1 MAGCGSKKMTTGHGS
16 MSMPTWSPDGSQI
29 AWTEYGRR
37 LQGQIWLA
45 SSNGSN
51 AHSVIQHIDSLGQ
64 ITWLPGNQL
73 LYWAEFRLFRL
84 PLWKPRPVLLGTID
98 RVHFTTDRAGTLIAW
113 GSPGCPLCSGPIGIK
128 SLAGSRTKSI
138 GGGKVQDMSPTL
150 SPNGRLVA
158 FSRTFWSKTGGEFER
173 PAGIWVSPTAGGPL
187 RQLTRSGG
195 FPNWSPNGRWLLY
208 VEGSYVKSSRN
219 FRLIFRLISASGG
232 SSMLLLQGNGIFNSS
247 FPPAWSPDSRSV
259 AILNFVPGSSQL
271 RVVNV
276 ATHRSN
282 AVTGTE
288 IGRVDGFAWSPDSST
303 LLVTAQSKTAC
314 STLWTVNVSGSAK
327 LLRRT
332 C

>member
-1 MAGCGSKKMTTGHGS
+1 MAGCGGKTMTTGHGS

-29 AWTEYGRR
+29 AWAESQGR
-37 LQGQIWLA
+37 IWIA
-45 SSNGSN
+45 SSDGSN
-51 AHSVIQHIDSLGQ
+51 AHPITQSIDALFQ
-64 ITWLPGNQL
+64 FAWLPGNQL
-73 LYWAEFRLFRL
+73 LYDSDFQLFRL
-84 PLWKPRPVLLGTID
+84 PLETLRPVLLDTISGSN
-98 RVHFTTDRAGTLIAW
+98 FTTNRAGTIVAW
-113 GSPGCPLCSGPIGIK
+113 GSPGCPLCSGPIGVR
-128 SLAGSRTKSI
+128 SLTGGRTWNI
-138 GGGKVQDMSPTL
+138 AGGKVQDMSPTL
-150 SPNGRLVA
+150 SSDGRLVA
-158 FSRTFWSKTGGEFER
+158 FARTFWNKRASEYDRSG
-173 PAGIWVSPTAGGPL
+173 GIWVSSTAGGQL
-187 RQLTRSGG
+187 KRLTRSGG

-208 VEGSYVKSSRN
+208 VEGSYVESSRN

-276 ATHRSN
+276 ATHRSR
-282 AVTGTE
+282 AVSGTE

-303 LLVTAQSKTAC
+303 LLVTAQLKTAC